1 MKAKNFKKQGYYKKR
16 GGISSRTS
24 HYTGGGFANPAITS
38 KLLVIGNMFEIIE
51 KNLYFPGNYS
61 EYATSINET
70 AYSNRIGITLS
81 EILSD
86 GQFLYV
92 TYVVESE
99 EPFENLSYTV
109 EGRGGELID
118 VNQLILEDAYTKV
131 DFKTDGLEMVG
142 ISGLR
147 EKLSMNILLLELNN
161 II

>member
-1 MKAKNFKKQGYYKKR
+1 
-16 GGISSRTS
+16 
-24 HYTGGGFANPAITS
+24 
-38 KLLVIGNMFEIIE
+38 MFEIIE